1 MVFFIC
7 QEKFIK
13 KLRLFQNQT
22 GFGTGSVYKKPE
34 NSRYRSLE
42 PLWVTRA
49 LFFRYFNDTVRLMKT
64 KKETNWDIRTSTIQY
79 QTLYEQVADSLEKLI
94 LDEGA
99 DCKRLPTEHDLVI
112 QYGVSRSVIRE
123 ALKVLKERG
132 LVSMRAGD
140 GSYVTIPNSSTIS
153 QTLSRVMRFNGISD
167 DKITEVRSILESSAV
182 GDAAVY
188 ATDDDIK
195 HLENIV
201 DQMEKCKNNIAERAQ
216 KDCEFHYA
224 IARLSH
230 NELLALM
237 VESLMELIRKYIEK
251 RLQTY
256 PEGNEGGIIAHRKII
271 KAIKSHNSGQ
281 AEKYMRHHIK
291 ESFHQ
296 IDRK

>member
-1 MVFFIC
+1 
-7 QEKFIK
+7 
-13 KLRLFQNQT
+13 
-22 GFGTGSVYKKPE
+22 
-34 NSRYRSLE
+34 
-42 PLWVTRA
+42 
-49 LFFRYFNDTVRLMKT
+49 MKT
-64 KKETNWDIRTSTIQY
+64 KKETNWNIRTSSVKY
-79 QTLYEQVADSLEKLI
+79 QTLYEQVADSLEKII
-94 LDEGA
+94 LDEGS

-123 ALKVLKERG
+123 ALKVLKARG

-188 ATDDDIK
+188 ATDDDIE

-201 DQMEKCKNNIAERAQ
+201 DQMEKCKNNITERAQ

-224 IARLSH
+224 IARLSR

-256 PEGNEGGIIAHRKII
+256 PKGNEGGIIAHREII
-271 KAIKSHNSGQ
+271 KAIKNHNSSR
-281 AEKYMRHHIK
+281 AKKYMRHHIE

-296 IDRK
+296 ISRNQE